1 MVLISATDLFIGTE
15 MTVHL
20 FHNLQQWQW
29 RSWSL
34 CKAGFAPL
42 LQVPDLPLLAA
53 DYSIEWPAQIVQAVP
68 KRQAEYLAARLLL
81 RRLQQQLGLTPAQI
95 LPGADRSPLW
105 PAGQQGSVSHSGDS
119 VLVGLGN
126 SVGLRLGVDLE
137 QWLTAAQYQ
146 ELAPAILS
154 AAEQQWCLRNN
165 DNMASSQQLTLIF
178 AAKEALYKALY
189 PDCRQIMEFS
199 AARVLAITP
208 SQILLQLTQDWSAE
222 WAAGN
227 EIWLE
232 YQTSPHGVQVLTEVS
247 SRTAASNEGV

>member
-1 MVLISATDLFIGTE
+1 MDF
-15 MTVHL
+15 

-29 RSWSL
+29 RDWHM

-42 LQVPDLPLLAA
+42 LKGMDLCQLAA
-53 DYSIEWPAQIVQAVP
+53 DNAIAWPVQIAQAVP

-81 RRLQQQLGLTPAQI
+81 RRLQQQLGLMPVQI
-95 LPGADRSPLW
+95 LPGADRSPCW
-105 PAGQQGSVSHSGDS
+105 PAGQQGSVSHSGDL
-119 VLVGLGN
+119 VLVGLGH
-126 SVGLRLGVDLE
+126 SAGRRLGVDLE

-154 AAEQQWCLRNN
+154 AEEQQWCLRTN
-165 DNMASSQQLTLIF
+165 DNMALSQLLTLIF

-199 AARVLAITP
+199 AARVLAITA
-208 SQILLQLTQDWSAE
+208 SQILLQLTQDWSAD
-222 WAAGN
+222 WCAGH

-232 YQTSPHGVQVLTEVS
+232 YQTSPQGVQVLTEVS
-247 SRTAASNEGV
+247 SRTVASGEGV

>member
-1 MVLISATDLFIGTE
+1 
-15 MTVHL
+15 MTGHL
-20 FHNLQQWQW
+20 FHDLQQWQW
-29 RSWSL
+29 RGWHL

-42 LQVPDLPLLAA
+42 LQTTNLRQLAA
-53 DYSIEWPAQIVQAVP
+53 DYGIEWPVQIGQAVP

-81 RRLQQQLGLTPAQI
+81 RRLQHQLGLTPAQI
-95 LPGADRSPLW
+95 LPAIDRSPLW
-105 PAGQQGSVSHSGDS
+105 PAGQQGSVSHSGDF

-126 SVGLRLGVDLE
+126 NVGRHLGVDLE

-154 AAEQQWCLRNN
+154 AQEQQWCLREN
-165 DNMASSQQLTLIF
+165 SHLSLSQQLTLIF

-199 AARVLAITP
+199 AARVLAISA
-208 SQILLQLTQDWSAE
+208 SQILLQLTQDWSAG
-222 WAAGN
+222 WRAGS

-247 SRTAASNEGV
+247 SRTAASNAGG

>member
-1 MVLISATDLFIGTE
+1 MDF
-15 MTVHL
+15 

-29 RSWSL
+29 RGWHL

-42 LQVPDLPLLAA
+42 LKGMDLHQLAA
-53 DYSIEWPAQIVQAVP
+53 DYAIELPLQIAQAVS

-81 RRLQQQLGLTPAQI
+81 RRLQQQLELMPVQI
-95 LPGADRSPLW
+95 LPGADRSPVW
-105 PAGQQGSVSHSGDS
+105 PAGQQGSVSHSGDL

-126 SVGLRLGVDLE
+126 SDGRRLGVDLE

-154 AAEQQWCLRNN
+154 AAEQQWCQRENS
-165 DNMASSQQLTLIF
+165 NMPLSQQLTLIF

-199 AARVLAITP
+199 AARVLAITA
-208 SQILLQLTQDWSAE
+208 SQILLRLTQDWSAD
-222 WAAGN
+222 WCAGN

-247 SRTAASNEGV
+247 SRTVASGEGV

>member
-1 MVLISATDLFIGTE
+1 
-15 MTVHL
+15 MTVQM

-29 RSWSL
+29 RGWHL

-42 LQVPDLPLLAA
+42 LAGMDLHQLAA
-53 DYSIEWPAQIVQAVP
+53 DYAIELPLQIAQAVP

-81 RRLQQQLGLTPAQI
+81 RRLQQQLGRTPVQI
-95 LPGADRSPLW
+95 LPGADRSPGW
-105 PAGQQGSVSHSGDS
+105 PAGLQGSVSHSDAL

-126 SVGLRLGVDLE
+126 SDGRRLGVDLE
-137 QWLTAAQYQ
+137 QWLTAVQYQ

-154 AAEQQWCLRNN
+154 ADEQLWCQRENSKMPL
-165 DNMASSQQLTLIF
+165 SQQLTLIF

-208 SQILLQLTQDWSAE
+208 AQILLQLTQDWSAD
-222 WAAGN
+222 WGAGN
-227 EIWLE
+227 EIWLD
-232 YQTSPHGVQVLTEVS
+232 YQMDTNGVQVLTEVS
-247 SRTAASNEGV
+247 SRTTVAAKQG

>member
-1 MVLISATDLFIGTE
+1 MDF
-15 MTVHL
+15 

-29 RSWSL
+29 RDWHM

-42 LQVPDLPLLAA
+42 LKGMDLCQLAA
-53 DYSIEWPAQIVQAVP
+53 DNAIAWPVQIAQAVP

-81 RRLQQQLGLTPAQI
+81 RRLQQQLGLMPVQI
-95 LPGADRSPLW
+95 LPGADRSPCW
-105 PAGQQGSVSHSGDS
+105 PAGQQGSVSHSGDL
-119 VLVGLGN
+119 VLVGLGH
-126 SVGLRLGVDLE
+126 SAGRRLGVDLE

-154 AAEQQWCLRNN
+154 ADEQQWCLRTN
-165 DNMASSQQLTLIF
+165 DNMPLSQQLTLIF

-199 AARVLAITP
+199 AARVLAITA
-208 SQILLQLTQDWSAE
+208 SQILLQLTQDWSAD
-222 WAAGN
+222 WCAGN

-232 YQTSPHGVQVLTEVS
+232 YQTNPQGVQVLTEVS
-247 SRTAASNEGV
+247 SRTAASGEGV

>member
-1 MVLISATDLFIGTE
+1 MDF
-15 MTVHL
+15 

-29 RSWSL
+29 RDWHM

-42 LQVPDLPLLAA
+42 LKGMDLHQLAA
-53 DYSIEWPAQIVQAVP
+53 DNAIAWPVQIAQAVS
-68 KRQAEYLAARLLL
+68 KRQAEYLAARVLL
-81 RRLQQQLGLTPAQI
+81 RRLQQQLGRTPVQI
-95 LPGADRSPLW
+95 LPGADRSPVW
-105 PAGQQGSVSHSGDS
+105 PAGLQGSVSHSDGL

-126 SVGLRLGVDLE
+126 SDGRRLGVDLE

-154 AAEQQWCLRNN
+154 AAEQQWCLR
-165 DNMASSQQLTLIF
+165 DNSNMTLAQQLTLIF

-199 AARVLAITP
+199 AARVLATTA
-208 SQILLQLTQDWSAE
+208 SQILLQLTQDWSAD
-222 WAAGN
+222 WCAGN

-247 SRTAASNEGV
+247 SRTVASGEGV